1 MKSDYSNLDLLEALE
16 RELSDALSTVSLM
29 KRTREYAPE
38 IEVEHLGYNKR
49 IYALFINGRGRK
61 ASESEVRAM
70 NPKDYVLYLDVT
82 TGTLSFRTAD
92 QQTRTQT
99 VQEAGISGV
108 EDILGEMIASPNLNF
123 GNANIGLFL
132 PHRAKMTPDAF
143 RKAMAK
149 IRNAIQN
156 GDERG
161 PLLLRFE
168 RSHYSVS
175 ESGYAWRI
183 SKDLGDLCFIKFLPL
198 PPRFRQ

>member
-1 MKSDYSNLDLLEALE
+1 
-16 RELSDALSTVSLM
+16 
-29 KRTREYAPE
+29 
-38 IEVEHLGYNKR
+38 
-49 IYALFINGRGRK
+49 
-61 ASESEVRAM
+61 M
-70 NPKDYVLYLDVT
+70 NPKDYAIYLDVT
-82 TGTLSFRTAD
+82 TGILSFRTAD
-92 QQTRTQT
+92 QQARTQT

-108 EDILGEMIASPNLNF
+108 EDILGVMIAKPNLNF
-123 GNANIGLFL
+123 GNTSIGLFL
-132 PHRAKMTPDAF
+132 HHRTKMSPDAF

-175 ESGYAWRI
+175 ESGFAWRI

-198 PPRFRQ
+198 PARFRR

>member
-16 RELSDALSTVSLM
+16 RKLSDALRVVALM
-29 KRTREYAPE
+29 KRTRECPPE
-38 IEVEHLGYNKR
+38 TEVEPLVYNDR
-49 IYALFINGRGRK
+49 IYALFVNGKGRK
-61 ASESEVRAM
+61 ASETEVRAM
-70 NPKDYVLYLDVT
+70 NPKDYALYLDVT
-82 TGTLSFRTAD
+82 TGTLSFHAAD

-99 VQEAGISGV
+99 VQEARISGV
-108 EDILGEMIASPNLNF
+108 EDILGEMIARPNLNF
-123 GNANIGLFL
+123 GNTNIGWFL
-132 PHRAKMTPDAF
+132 PHRTKMTPDAF

-198 PPRFRQ
+198 PPRFRR